1 MMAALIT
8 LLAGLL
14 VLVEGEYVKQFSVRE
29 GVSPGSRIGFI
40 GEAEPGS
47 PAPPSA
53 PYLVVPVAD
62 SPIDRDLDIDQ
73 NTGEIRTKVEL
84 DREARDKY
92 TLSAIPLTGDGEN
105 IKVVIEVED
114 VNDNAPTFP
123 SSIIDIGLPENTPR
137 DTRRQLP
144 PAIDR
149 DLGIFNTQRYN
160 IVQGNTKNAF
170 RLSTQRDRDG
180 ILTLDLQVNGFL
192 DREADEFYKLV
203 IEAADGGSPAMKGTI
218 TVNVTIL
225 DLNDNP
231 PSFGQQRYF
240 ASVPENVTIGTGVLT
255 VSASDPD
262 SGVNGQVTYTINR
275 RQSDTGE
282 LFSIDAFSGLLSVN
296 KRLDFESKDS
306 HELVVV
312 AKDKGD
318 VPQETTA
325 FITVKITD
333 VNDNQPSINV
343 DFKTPGGVPEVSED
357 TVVGSVIALVAVTDH
372 DTKTR
377 VSDVPVSLSTDLD
390 TGHFKLERANS
401 GYELVL
407 VRQLD
412 RETQS
417 DTLHLLLT
425 TAPDSRDAQ
434 LKAATDIEIRVL
446 DVNDNPPV
454 FSEAAYE
461 ASIPE
466 AREPGSS
473 VFQVLATDQDIG
485 NNGEI
490 TYRIENSAE
499 THSDWFDIEPDTGLI
514 VTRGQ
519 VDCETDPEPRL
530 VVIASD
536 NGRPSLSSSASVRI
550 AIQDVNDN
558 EPIFE
563 RTFYNAS
570 LKENQRSGCFLKV
583 KAMDPD
589 CGFNSI
595 VTYSLGEKVGAASEK
610 FSVRP
615 RSGELCLESE
625 LDYEKQTSYDF
636 TVVAMDKVRGH
647 NVFTYISVQRINHCV
662 DNLSL
667 ISGLI
672 TLGLASA
679 AAPIARVSLILSGT
693 NGLYD
698 LPTLSPRP
706 CPD

>member
-1 MMAALIT
+1 MVMATLLT

-47 PAPPSA
+47 PAPPSP

-84 DREARDKY
+84 DRETRDKY

-137 DTRRQLP
+137 DTRKQLP

-203 IEAADGGSPAMKGTI
+203 IEAADGGSPSMKGTI

-240 ASVPENVTIGTGVLT
+240 ASVPENVTVGTGVLT

-275 RQSDTGE
+275 RQSDTAE

-372 DTKTR
+372 DTKTQ
-377 VSDVPVSLSTDLD
+377 VADVPVSLSTDLD

-412 RETQS
+412 RETS
-417 DTLHLLLT
+417 DTFNLLLT

-461 ASIPE
+461 ASILE

-473 VFQVLATDQDIG
+473 VIQVLATDKDIG
-485 NNGEI
+485 DNGEI

-647 NVFTYISVQRINHCV
+647 NVSHT
-662 DNLSL
+662 SL
-667 ISGLI
+667 FRELI
-672 TLGLASA
+672 TVLTISQLYLWSDHSPASLSSC
-679 AAPIARVSLILSGT
+679 AP
-693 NGLYD
+693 
-698 LPTLSPRP
+698 
-706 CPD
+706 